1 MTPPTVCPRRG
12 GAVTMAAPFVRPEAI
27 LPRAAAVDTV
37 ERMRARVLIGV
48 LVLAVTAACGSTAGP
63 GEASTSTNPATGQQ
77 TAGQQTAGQQTAP
90 STPPDAVPTE
100 TVSEAPTTIVT
111 TPTDPTLI
119 PPPPST
125 PEPAPTAADCPYL
138 SNAEASEA
146 NGQRI
151 AKTETIATE
160 PYPICVFYR
169 PDGTVMAATRIVVA
183 DTPDAAVAAVNQH
196 VPVDESFPATHP
208 AGWSGGAMSTPD
220 GLPDYPDAGSIYA
233 VSKGTIAVIAVSN
246 QKQSIKGRQMVIDI
260 VTNLGL

>member
-1 MTPPTVCPRRG
+1 
-12 GAVTMAAPFVRPEAI
+12 MAAPFVRPEAI

-90 STPPDAVPTE
+90 SAPPDAVPTE

-183 DTPDAAVAAVNQH
+183 DTPEAAVAAVNQH